1 MRSISAAHSLGVSTS
16 STVQTGGCDRSS
28 DRWYTGPGY
37 AKSATQEPAV
47 TPRTLLALALALT
60 ACDGAKPPPAS
71 ETPTKTPP
79 AGGETKAP
87 PTPASAP
94 SPLADP
100 SAVAAI
106 GKPAPDFTL
115 ATADGK
121 TVKLSDLRGKTVVL
135 EWFNP
140 ECPFVKAAHDA
151 GPLKELAART
161 TAASPTV
168 AWLAINSGAPGKQG
182 HGAEVNL
189 AAAKTW
195 SLAHPIL
202 LDETGAVGH
211 AYGAT
216 NTPHMYIVDA
226 EGALVYRGGLDNA
239 PMGEPDGGTRVALFE
254 DALAAVLAGK
264 PVTTADTRAWGCT
277 VKYAK

>member
-1 MRSISAAHSLGVSTS
+1 M
-16 STVQTGGCDRSS
+16 
-28 DRWYTGPGY
+28 
-37 AKSATQEPAV
+37 

-60 ACDGAKPPPAS
+60 ACDGAKPPAES
-71 ETPTKTPP
+71 STPGKTPS
-79 AGGETKAP
+79 AGGEAKA
-87 PTPASAP
+87 PTPAPAP
-94 SPLADP
+94 AAAQNPLADP
-100 SAVAAI
+100 AAVAAI
-106 GKPAPDFTL
+106 GQPAPDFTL
-115 ATADGK
+115 PAADGS

-140 ECPFVKAAHDA
+140 ECPFVKAAHDS
-151 GPLKELAART
+151 GPLKDLAART
-161 TAASPTV
+161 TEASPV

-195 SLAHPIL
+195 SMNHPIL

-226 EGALVYRGGLDNA
+226 AGTLVYRGALDNA
-239 PMGEPDGGTRVALFE
+239 PMGEPEGGTRVALFE

-264 PVTTADTRAWGCT
+264 PVVTAESRAWGCS